1 MTQPTPSKTR
11 PPREML
17 QAERPWSVKILT
29 LLLFL
34 QAAGFV
40 AISVTSANPIN
51 FAELTTP
58 TLFITTVAQTLTRT
72 IAFSALAL
80 LAAMA
85 GLGFL
90 GLWRTGWPNA
100 MLVQGLSL
108 LLTLIL
114 YFREGPVYIYGLML
128 YSILMVVY
136 LHHPE
141 VQEAFKTK
149 LAVEAELEEKAA

>member
-1 MTQPTPSKTR
+1 
-11 PPREML
+11 
-17 QAERPWSVKILT
+17 
-29 LLLFL
+29 
-34 QAAGFV
+34 
-40 AISVTSANPIN
+40 
-51 FAELTTP
+51 
-58 TLFITTVAQTLTRT
+58 
-72 IAFSALAL
+72 
-80 LAAMA
+80 AMA